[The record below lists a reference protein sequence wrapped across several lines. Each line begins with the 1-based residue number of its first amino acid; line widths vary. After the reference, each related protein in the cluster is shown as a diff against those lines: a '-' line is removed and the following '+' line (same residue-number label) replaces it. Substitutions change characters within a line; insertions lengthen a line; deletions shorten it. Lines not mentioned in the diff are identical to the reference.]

1 MNLLFIFTFYDLNH
15 EWYIFLSGKPAP
27 QVTWWRDR
35 TLIDRHYFLT
45 KRGFARNRLALSKIE
60 RGDLMA
66 ELICLAANTN
76 LTIPKMTRVIL
87 DMNRK

>member
-1 MNLLFIFTFYDLNH
+1 MVYFF
-15 EWYIFLSGKPAP
+15 SGKPYP

-35 TLIDRHYFLT
+35 TLIDRHYFIT
-45 KRGFARNRLALSKIE
+45 QRGFARNRLALPKIE

-76 LTIPKMTRVIL
+76 LTLPKETRVFL
-87 DMNRK
+87 DINRK